1 MFAIETDALWIR
13 LESEFDYFIIFSPL
27 AYPETLI
34 RVENKTIY
42 TKMVAVTE
50 RAPPAIE
57 EKNPAPGVCLPIIV
71 AFCKYHKVSSFH
83 CPRAADGS

>member
-1 MFAIETDALWIR
+1 MRYHNSDL
-13 LESEFDYFIIFSPL
+13 SHVPL

-50 RAPPAIE
+50 RALPAIE

-71 AFCKYHKVSSFH
+71 AFCKYHKVRYFH
-83 CPRAADGS
+83 PPSIVHVPSVDLLRNNFR